1 MKGYITD
8 KTKLRRRV
16 FEEVA
21 RLAYEG
27 GGPEQLDDLP
37 YKIISGENEPF
48 RDSIFLER
56 AIIGERLRV
65 AMGCRSGKSTSM
77 PTHQRAW
84 MRA

>member
-56 AIIGERLRV
+56 AIIGERPSGGDGDV
-65 AMGCRSGKSTSM
+65 A
-77 PTHQRAW
+77 PENQRACQHIKG
-84 MRA
+84 RG